1 MFKCSVMNDTEF
13 EITGCISSDEAETTW
28 EERTSVDDSTS
39 TSAMEGLA
47 AIKAPE
53 MATPSQA
60 KALVGPVS
68 PVYEEDASSRVGTGS
83 MTLAARG
90 ASVVI
95 GVLRTRSLSVCSAI

>member
-1 MFKCSVMNDTEF
+1 MNDTEF
-13 EITGCISSDEAETTW
+13 EITGCISSDEV
-28 EERTSVDDSTS
+28 ERTCSDDDSTS

-60 KALVGPVS
+60 KAFVGPVS
-68 PVYEEDASSRVGTGS
+68 PVYEEDGSVRVGTGS